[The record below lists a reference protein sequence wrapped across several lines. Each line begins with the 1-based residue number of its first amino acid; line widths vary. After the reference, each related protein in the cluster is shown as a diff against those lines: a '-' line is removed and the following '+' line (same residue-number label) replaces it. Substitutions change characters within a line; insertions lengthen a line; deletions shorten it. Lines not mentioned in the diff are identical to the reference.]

1 VTNNVKTINTN
12 SYTSIIYK
20 QVVSQNPGLQG
31 SQVISTAQTDL
42 GTYIQETAVFQSSTS
57 IKQVTSNINKQTKQ
71 VTIIETV

>member
-1 VTNNVKTINTN
+1 MTNNVKTINTN